1 MAGSCLSDG
10 CLTTKADLL
19 KKETNMAKTNLRGW
33 LCAVLLL
40 AATCVQA
47 SVNIIPKPTLVKE
60 GKGSFLV
67 TDGMNIGVNDPA
79 LADAADYLKQM
90 IARAT
95 GFQDLAVRR
104 GEGHISL
111 LLQPAAD
118 PEDESYTLTVSSS
131 RITIKAGT
139 YRGVVNGIST
149 LRQLLPDEIE
159 SREPVKGIRW
169 TVPVVQVQDKPA
181 YHWRGLMLDP
191 SRHFYSVEETEQF
204 LDHMALYKY
213 NKFHWHLTDGVAW
226 RLQINRYPLLTQRGA
241 WREFRQDIDINCEN
255 RAKAENNPTLLIPQK
270 YCREENGR
278 RLYGGFYTQD
288 DVRRV
293 VRYAAIRG
301 IDVIPEIDMPGHFW
315 CGTQAYPL
323 LSCGQD
329 GNDPLCLGKDL
340 TLEFCRNVWEEVF
353 QLFPYEY
360 AHIGGDEV
368 DRSRWA
374 KCPDCQRRI
383 KALGLQGVEELQAWF
398 TKDMEKFFNAHG
410 RKLMGW
416 DEILEGGVSKTAT
429 VYWWRGDHADVAQKS
444 TEMGNEVVICP
455 TTYCYF
461 DYRQDD
467 NTLKHIYTSD
477 VIPADLTPKQ
487 LKLVKGI
494 QSNAWGEFIPTV
506 SRMQFMVFPRAL
518 AMVEKAWTPNEQQ
531 NWDNFSQRLQAHLH
545 RLQAAGINYRPL
557 QTTQP

>member
-1 MAGSCLSDG
+1 
-10 CLTTKADLL
+10 
-19 KKETNMAKTNLRGW
+19 MAKTNLRGW

-118 PEDESYTLTVSSS
+118 PEDESYTLTVSST

-255 RAKAENNPTLLIPQK
+255 RAKSENNPTLLIPQK

-278 RLYGGFYTQD
+278 KLYGGFYTQD

-416 DEILEGGVSKTAT
+416 DEILEGGVSRTAT

-461 DYRQDD
+461 DYGQDD
-467 NTLKHIYTSD
+467 NTLKRIYTSD

-487 LKLVKGI
+487 LTLVKGI
-494 QSNAWGEFIPTV
+494 QSNVWGEFIPTV
-506 SRMQFMVFPRAL
+506 GRMQFMVFPRAL

>member
-1 MAGSCLSDG
+1 
-10 CLTTKADLL
+10 
-19 KKETNMAKTNLRGW
+19 MAKTNLRGW
-33 LCAVLLL
+33 LWAVLLL
-40 AATCVQA
+40 AATCVHA

-67 TDGMNIGVNDPA
+67 SDGMNIGVNDPA

-118 PEDESYTLTVSSS
+118 PEDESYTLTVSST

-204 LDHMALYKY
+204 LDYMALYKY

-255 RAKAENNPTLLIPQK
+255 RAKSENNPTLLIPQK

-278 RLYGGFYTQD
+278 KLYGGFYTQD

-398 TKDMEKFFNAHG
+398 TKDMEKFFNARG

-416 DEILEGGVSKTAT
+416 DEILEGGVSRTAT

-461 DYRQDD
+461 DYGQDD

-506 SRMQFMVFPRAL
+506 GRMQFMVFPRAL

>member
-1 MAGSCLSDG
+1 
-10 CLTTKADLL
+10 
-19 KKETNMAKTNLRGW
+19 MAKTNLRGW
-33 LCAVLLL
+33 LWAVLLL

-255 RAKAENNPTLLIPQK
+255 RAKSENNPTLLIPQK

-416 DEILEGGVSKTAT
+416 DEILEGGVSRTAT

-461 DYRQDD
+461 DYGQDD
-467 NTLKHIYTSD
+467 NTLKRIYTSD
-477 VIPADLTPKQ
+477 VIPADLTSKQ

-506 SRMQFMVFPRAL
+506 GRMQFMVFPRAL

>member
-1 MAGSCLSDG
+1 
-10 CLTTKADLL
+10 
-19 KKETNMAKTNLRGW
+19 MAKTNLRGW

-255 RAKAENNPTLLIPQK
+255 RAKSENNPTLLIPQK

-329 GNDPLCLGKDL
+329 GNDPLCLGTDL

-416 DEILEGGVSKTAT
+416 DEILEGGVSRTAT

-461 DYRQDD
+461 DYGQDD

-506 SRMQFMVFPRAL
+506 GRMQFMVFPRAL

>member
-1 MAGSCLSDG
+1 
-10 CLTTKADLL
+10 
-19 KKETNMAKTNLRGW
+19 MAKTNLRGW

-118 PEDESYTLTVSSS
+118 PEDESYTLTVSST
-131 RITIKAGT
+131 RVTIKAGT

-159 SREPVKGIRW
+159 SREPVKDIRW

-255 RAKAENNPTLLIPQK
+255 RAKSENNPTLLIPQK

-383 KALGLQGVEELQAWF
+383 KALGFQGVEELQAWF

-461 DYRQDD
+461 DYGQDD

-506 SRMQFMVFPRAL
+506 GRMQFMVFPRAL

>member
-1 MAGSCLSDG
+1 
-10 CLTTKADLL
+10 
-19 KKETNMAKTNLRGW
+19 MAKTNLRGW

-95 GFQDLAVRR
+95 GFQDLAVRQ

-118 PEDESYTLTVSSS
+118 PEDESYTLTVSST

-255 RAKAENNPTLLIPQK
+255 RAKSENNPTLLIPQK

-416 DEILEGGVSKTAT
+416 DEILEGGVSRTAT

-461 DYRQDD
+461 DYGQDD
-467 NTLKHIYTSD
+467 NTLKRIYTSD

-506 SRMQFMVFPRAL
+506 GRMQFMVFPRAL

>member
-1 MAGSCLSDG
+1 
-10 CLTTKADLL
+10 
-19 KKETNMAKTNLRGW
+19 MAKTNLRGW

-40 AATCVQA
+40 ATTCVQA

-255 RAKAENNPTLLIPQK
+255 RAKSENNPTLLIPQK

-416 DEILEGGVSKTAT
+416 DEILEGGVSRTAT

-461 DYRQDD
+461 DYGQDD

-506 SRMQFMVFPRAL
+506 GRMQFMVFPRAL

-531 NWDNFSQRLQAHLH
+531 NWDNFSQRLQVHLH

>member
-1 MAGSCLSDG
+1 
-10 CLTTKADLL
+10 
-19 KKETNMAKTNLRGW
+19 MAKTNLRGW
-33 LCAVLLL
+33 LWAVLLL

-118 PEDESYTLTVSSS
+118 PEDESYTLTVSST

-255 RAKAENNPTLLIPQK
+255 RAKSENNPTLLIPQK

-461 DYRQDD
+461 DYGQDD
-467 NTLKHIYTSD
+467 NTLKRIYTSD

-506 SRMQFMVFPRAL
+506 GRMQFMVFPRAL

>member
-1 MAGSCLSDG
+1 
-10 CLTTKADLL
+10 
-19 KKETNMAKTNLRGW
+19 MAKTNLRGW

-255 RAKAENNPTLLIPQK
+255 RAKSENNPTLLIPQK

-278 RLYGGFYTQD
+278 KLYGGFYTQD

-461 DYRQDD
+461 DYGQDD

-506 SRMQFMVFPRAL
+506 GRMQFMVFPRAL

>member
-1 MAGSCLSDG
+1 
-10 CLTTKADLL
+10 
-19 KKETNMAKTNLRGW
+19 MAKTNLRGW

-255 RAKAENNPTLLIPQK
+255 RAKSENNPTLLIPQK

-506 SRMQFMVFPRAL
+506 GRMQFMVFPRAL

>member
-1 MAGSCLSDG
+1 
-10 CLTTKADLL
+10 
-19 KKETNMAKTNLRGW
+19 MAKTNLRGW

-95 GFQDLAVRR
+95 GFQDLAIRR

-374 KCPDCQRRI
+374 KCTDCQRRI

-461 DYRQDD
+461 DYGQDD
-467 NTLKHIYTSD
+467 STLKRIYTSD

-506 SRMQFMVFPRAL
+506 GRMQFMVFPRAL

-545 RLQAAGINYRPL
+545 RLQVAGINYRPL

>member
-1 MAGSCLSDG
+1 
-10 CLTTKADLL
+10 
-19 KKETNMAKTNLRGW
+19 MAKTNLRGW
-33 LCAVLLL
+33 LWAVLLL

-118 PEDESYTLTVSSS
+118 PEDESYTLTVSST

-255 RAKAENNPTLLIPQK
+255 RAKSENNPTLLIPQK

-278 RLYGGFYTQD
+278 KLYGGFYTQD

-461 DYRQDD
+461 DYGQDD

-506 SRMQFMVFPRAL
+506 GRMQFMVFPRAL

>member
-1 MAGSCLSDG
+1 
-10 CLTTKADLL
+10 
-19 KKETNMAKTNLRGW
+19 MAKTNLRGW

-118 PEDESYTLTVSSS
+118 PEDESYTLTVSST

-255 RAKAENNPTLLIPQK
+255 RAKSENNPTLLIPQK

-278 RLYGGFYTQD
+278 KLYGGFYTQD

-416 DEILEGGVSKTAT
+416 DEILEGGVSRTAT

-461 DYRQDD
+461 DYGQDD
-467 NTLKHIYTSD
+467 NTLKRIYTSD

-506 SRMQFMVFPRAL
+506 GRMQFMVFPRAL

>member
-1 MAGSCLSDG
+1 
-10 CLTTKADLL
+10 
-19 KKETNMAKTNLRGW
+19 MAKTNLRGW

-255 RAKAENNPTLLIPQK
+255 RAKSENNPTLLIPQK

-461 DYRQDD
+461 DYGQDD
-467 NTLKHIYTSD
+467 NTLKRIYTSD

-506 SRMQFMVFPRAL
+506 GRMQFMVFPRAL

>member
-1 MAGSCLSDG
+1 
-10 CLTTKADLL
+10 
-19 KKETNMAKTNLRGW
+19 MAKTNLRGW

-118 PEDESYTLTVSSS
+118 PEDESYTLTVSST

-169 TVPVVQVQDKPA
+169 IVPVVQVQDKPA

-255 RAKAENNPTLLIPQK
+255 RAKSENNPTLLIPQK

-278 RLYGGFYTQD
+278 KLYGGFYTQD

-416 DEILEGGVSKTAT
+416 DEILEGGVSRTAT

-461 DYRQDD
+461 DYGQDD
-467 NTLKHIYTSD
+467 NTLKRIYTSD

-506 SRMQFMVFPRAL
+506 GRMQFMVFPRAL

>member
-1 MAGSCLSDG
+1 
-10 CLTTKADLL
+10 
-19 KKETNMAKTNLRGW
+19 MAKTNLRGW
-33 LCAVLLL
+33 LWAVLLL

-90 IARAT
+90 IVRAT

-118 PEDESYTLTVSSS
+118 PEDESYTLTVSST

-159 SREPVKGIRW
+159 SREPAKGIRW

-255 RAKAENNPTLLIPQK
+255 RAKSENNPTLLIPQK

-461 DYRQDD
+461 DYGQDD
-467 NTLKHIYTSD
+467 NTLKRIYTSD

-506 SRMQFMVFPRAL
+506 GRMQFMVFPRAL

>member
-1 MAGSCLSDG
+1 
-10 CLTTKADLL
+10 
-19 KKETNMAKTNLRGW
+19 MAKTNLRGW
-33 LCAVLLL
+33 LWAVLLL

-95 GFQDLAVRR
+95 GFHDLAVRR

-159 SREPVKGIRW
+159 SQEPVRGIRW

-191 SRHFYSVEETEQF
+191 SRHFYSVEEIEQF

-255 RAKAENNPTLLIPQK
+255 RAKSENNPTLLIPQK

-416 DEILEGGVSKTAT
+416 DEILEGGVSRTAT

-461 DYRQDD
+461 DYGQDD
-467 NTLKHIYTSD
+467 NTLKRIYTSD

-506 SRMQFMVFPRAL
+506 GRMQFMVFPRAL

>member
-1 MAGSCLSDG
+1 
-10 CLTTKADLL
+10 
-19 KKETNMAKTNLRGW
+19 MAKTNLRGW
-33 LCAVLLL
+33 LWAVLLL
-40 AATCVQA
+40 VATCVQA

-118 PEDESYTLTVSSS
+118 PEDESYTLTVSST

-255 RAKAENNPTLLIPQK
+255 RAKSENNPTLLIPQK

-416 DEILEGGVSKTAT
+416 DEILEGGVSRTAT

-461 DYRQDD
+461 DYGQDD
-467 NTLKHIYTSD
+467 NTLKRIYTSD

-506 SRMQFMVFPRAL
+506 GRMQFMVFPRAL

>member
-1 MAGSCLSDG
+1 
-10 CLTTKADLL
+10 
-19 KKETNMAKTNLRGW
+19 MAKTNLRGW

-95 GFQDLAVRR
+95 GFHDLAVRR

-255 RAKAENNPTLLIPQK
+255 RAKSENNPTLLIPQK

-416 DEILEGGVSKTAT
+416 DEILEGGVSRTAT

-461 DYRQDD
+461 DYGQDD

-506 SRMQFMVFPRAL
+506 GRMQFMVFPRAL

>member
-1 MAGSCLSDG
+1 
-10 CLTTKADLL
+10 
-19 KKETNMAKTNLRGW
+19 MAKTNLRGW
-33 LCAVLLL
+33 LWAVLLL

-118 PEDESYTLTVSSS
+118 PEDESYTLTVSST

-255 RAKAENNPTLLIPQK
+255 RAKNENNPTLLIPQK

-416 DEILEGGVSKTAT
+416 DEILEGGVSRTAT

-461 DYRQDD
+461 DYGQDD

-506 SRMQFMVFPRAL
+506 GRMQFMVFPRAL

>member
-1 MAGSCLSDG
+1 
-10 CLTTKADLL
+10 
-19 KKETNMAKTNLRGW
+19 MAKTNLRGW

-118 PEDESYTLTVSSS
+118 PEDESYTLTVSST

-255 RAKAENNPTLLIPQK
+255 RAKNENNPTLLIPQK

-416 DEILEGGVSKTAT
+416 DEILEGGVSRTAT

-461 DYRQDD
+461 DYGQDD

-506 SRMQFMVFPRAL
+506 GRMQFMVFPRAL

>member
-1 MAGSCLSDG
+1 
-10 CLTTKADLL
+10 
-19 KKETNMAKTNLRGW
+19 MAKTNLRGW

-159 SREPVKGIRW
+159 SREPAKGIRW

-255 RAKAENNPTLLIPQK
+255 RAKSENNPTLLIPQK

-461 DYRQDD
+461 DYGQDD

-506 SRMQFMVFPRAL
+506 GRMQFMVFPRAL

>member
-1 MAGSCLSDG
+1 
-10 CLTTKADLL
+10 
-19 KKETNMAKTNLRGW
+19 MAKTNLRGW

-241 WREFRQDIDINCEN
+241 WREFRQDIDINCES
-255 RAKAENNPTLLIPQK
+255 RAKNENNPTLLIPQK

-416 DEILEGGVSKTAT
+416 DEILEGGVSRTAT

-461 DYRQDD
+461 DYGQDD

-506 SRMQFMVFPRAL
+506 GRMQFMVFPRAL

>member
-1 MAGSCLSDG
+1 
-10 CLTTKADLL
+10 
-19 KKETNMAKTNLRGW
+19 MAKTNLRGW

-118 PEDESYTLTVSSS
+118 PEDESYTLTVSST

-255 RAKAENNPTLLIPQK
+255 RAKSENNPTLLIPQK

-416 DEILEGGVSKTAT
+416 DEILEGGVSRTAT

-461 DYRQDD
+461 DYGQDD
-467 NTLKHIYTSD
+467 NTLKRIYTSD

-487 LKLVKGI
+487 LRLVKGI

-506 SRMQFMVFPRAL
+506 GRMQFMVFPRAL

>member
-1 MAGSCLSDG
+1 
-10 CLTTKADLL
+10 
-19 KKETNMAKTNLRGW
+19 MAKTNLRGW
-33 LCAVLLL
+33 LWAVLLL

-111 LLQPAAD
+111 LMQPAAD
-118 PEDESYTLTVSSS
+118 PEDESYTLTVSST

-255 RAKAENNPTLLIPQK
+255 RAKNENNPTLLIPQK

-416 DEILEGGVSKTAT
+416 DEILEGGVSRTAT

-461 DYRQDD
+461 DYGQDD

-506 SRMQFMVFPRAL
+506 GRMQFMVFPRAL

>member
-1 MAGSCLSDG
+1 
-10 CLTTKADLL
+10 
-19 KKETNMAKTNLRGW
+19 MAKTNLRGW

-255 RAKAENNPTLLIPQK
+255 RAKSENNPTLLIPQK

-416 DEILEGGVSKTAT
+416 DEILEGGVSRTAT

-461 DYRQDD
+461 DYGQDD
-467 NTLKHIYTSD
+467 NTLKRIYTSD

-487 LKLVKGI
+487 LKLVKGV

-506 SRMQFMVFPRAL
+506 GRMQFMVFPRAL

>member
-1 MAGSCLSDG
+1 
-10 CLTTKADLL
+10 
-19 KKETNMAKTNLRGW
+19 MAKTNLRGW
-33 LCAVLLL
+33 LWAVLLL

-118 PEDESYTLTVSSS
+118 PEDESYTLTVSST

-255 RAKAENNPTLLIPQK
+255 RAKSENNPTLLIPQK

-301 IDVIPEIDMPGHFW
+301 IDVIPEIDMPGHFL

-416 DEILEGGVSKTAT
+416 DEILEGGVSRTAT

-461 DYRQDD
+461 DYGQDD

-506 SRMQFMVFPRAL
+506 GRMQFMVFPRAL

>member
-1 MAGSCLSDG
+1 
-10 CLTTKADLL
+10 
-19 KKETNMAKTNLRGW
+19 MAKTNLRGW
-33 LCAVLLL
+33 LWAVLLL

-104 GEGHISL
+104 GDGHISL

-118 PEDESYTLTVSSS
+118 PEDESYTLTVSST

-169 TVPVVQVQDKPA
+169 TVPVVQVQDKPT

-255 RAKAENNPTLLIPQK
+255 RAKNENNPTLLIPQK

-416 DEILEGGVSKTAT
+416 DEILEGGVSRTAT

-461 DYRQDD
+461 DYGQDD
-467 NTLKHIYTSD
+467 NTLKRIYTSD

-506 SRMQFMVFPRAL
+506 GRMQFMVFPRAL

>member
-1 MAGSCLSDG
+1 
-10 CLTTKADLL
+10 
-19 KKETNMAKTNLRGW
+19 MAKTNLRGW
-33 LCAVLLL
+33 LWAVLLL

-118 PEDESYTLTVSSS
+118 PEDESYTLTVSST

-255 RAKAENNPTLLIPQK
+255 RAKSENNPTLLIPQK

-416 DEILEGGVSKTAT
+416 DEILEGGVSRTAT

-461 DYRQDD
+461 DYGQDD
-467 NTLKHIYTSD
+467 NTLKRIYTSD
-477 VIPADLTPKQ
+477 VIPADLTSKQ

-506 SRMQFMVFPRAL
+506 GRMQFMVFPRAL

>member
-1 MAGSCLSDG
+1 
-10 CLTTKADLL
+10 
-19 KKETNMAKTNLRGW
+19 MAKTNLRGW
-33 LCAVLLL
+33 LWAVLLL

-67 TDGMNIGVNDPA
+67 TDGMNIGVNDPV

-118 PEDESYTLTVSSS
+118 PEDESYTLTVSST

-255 RAKAENNPTLLIPQK
+255 RAKSENNPTLLIPQK

-416 DEILEGGVSKTAT
+416 DEILEGGVSRTAT

-455 TTYCYF
+455 TAYCYF
-461 DYRQDD
+461 DYGQDD
-467 NTLKHIYTSD
+467 NTLKRIYTSD

-506 SRMQFMVFPRAL
+506 GRMQFMVFPRAL

>member
-1 MAGSCLSDG
+1 
-10 CLTTKADLL
+10 
-19 KKETNMAKTNLRGW
+19 MAKTNLRGW
-33 LCAVLLL
+33 LWAVLLL

-118 PEDESYTLTVSSS
+118 PEDESYTLTVSST

-159 SREPVKGIRW
+159 SQEPVKGIRW

-255 RAKAENNPTLLIPQK
+255 RAKSENNPTLLIPQK

-416 DEILEGGVSKTAT
+416 DEILEGGVSRTAT

-461 DYRQDD
+461 DYGQDD

-506 SRMQFMVFPRAL
+506 GRMQFMVFPRAL

>member
-1 MAGSCLSDG
+1 
-10 CLTTKADLL
+10 
-19 KKETNMAKTNLRGW
+19 MAKTNLRGW

-95 GFQDLAVRR
+95 GFHDLAVRR

-255 RAKAENNPTLLIPQK
+255 RAKSENNPTLLIPQK

-461 DYRQDD
+461 DYGQDD

-506 SRMQFMVFPRAL
+506 GRMQFMVFPRAL

>member
-1 MAGSCLSDG
+1 
-10 CLTTKADLL
+10 
-19 KKETNMAKTNLRGW
+19 MAKTNLRGW

-255 RAKAENNPTLLIPQK
+255 RAKSENNPTLLIPQK

-461 DYRQDD
+461 DYGQDD
-467 NTLKHIYTSD
+467 NTLKRIYTSD
-477 VIPADLTPKQ
+477 VIPADLTSKQ

-506 SRMQFMVFPRAL
+506 GRMQFMVFPRAL

-557 QTTQP
+557 QTTRP

>member
-1 MAGSCLSDG
+1 
-10 CLTTKADLL
+10 
-19 KKETNMAKTNLRGW
+19 MAKTNLRGW

-118 PEDESYTLTVSSS
+118 PEDESYTLTVNST

-255 RAKAENNPTLLIPQK
+255 RAKSENNPTLLIPQK

-278 RLYGGFYTQD
+278 KLYGGFYTQD

-416 DEILEGGVSKTAT
+416 DEILEGGVSRTAT

-461 DYRQDD
+461 DYGQDD

-477 VIPADLTPKQ
+477 VIPADLTSKQ

-506 SRMQFMVFPRAL
+506 GRMQFMVFPRAL

>member
-1 MAGSCLSDG
+1 
-10 CLTTKADLL
+10 
-19 KKETNMAKTNLRGW
+19 MAKTNLRGW
-33 LCAVLLL
+33 LWAVLLL

-118 PEDESYTLTVSSS
+118 PEDESYTLTVSST

-255 RAKAENNPTLLIPQK
+255 RAKSENNPTLLIPQK

-461 DYRQDD
+461 DYGQDD

-506 SRMQFMVFPRAL
+506 GRMQFMVFPRAL

-545 RLQAAGINYRPL
+545 RLQAAGISYRPL

>member
-1 MAGSCLSDG
+1 M
-10 CLTTKADLL
+10 
-19 KKETNMAKTNLRGW
+19 
-33 LCAVLLL
+33 
-40 AATCVQA
+40 
-47 SVNIIPKPTLVKE
+47 
-60 GKGSFLV
+60 
-67 TDGMNIGVNDPA
+67 
-79 LADAADYLKQM
+79 
-90 IARAT
+90 
-95 GFQDLAVRR
+95 
-104 GEGHISL
+104 
-111 LLQPAAD
+111 
-118 PEDESYTLTVSSS
+118 
-131 RITIKAGT
+131 
-139 YRGVVNGIST
+139 
-149 LRQLLPDEIE
+149 
-159 SREPVKGIRW
+159 
-169 TVPVVQVQDKPA
+169 
-181 YHWRGLMLDP
+181 
-191 SRHFYSVEETEQF
+191 
-204 LDHMALYKY
+204 
-213 NKFHWHLTDGVAW
+213 
-226 RLQINRYPLLTQRGA
+226 
-241 WREFRQDIDINCEN
+241 
-255 RAKAENNPTLLIPQK
+255 
-270 YCREENGR
+270 
-278 RLYGGFYTQD
+278 
-288 DVRRV
+288 

-416 DEILEGGVSKTAT
+416 DEILEGGVSRTAT
-429 VYWWRGDHADVAQKS
+429 VFWWRGAHADVAQKS

-461 DYRQDD
+461 DYGQDD

-506 SRMQFMVFPRAL
+506 GRMQFMVFPRAL

>member
-1 MAGSCLSDG
+1 
-10 CLTTKADLL
+10 
-19 KKETNMAKTNLRGW
+19 MAKTNLRGW

-104 GEGHISL
+104 GEGHVSL

-255 RAKAENNPTLLIPQK
+255 RAKSENNPTLLIPQK

-416 DEILEGGVSKTAT
+416 DEILEGGVSRTAT

-461 DYRQDD
+461 DYGQDD
-467 NTLKHIYTSD
+467 NTLKRIYTSD
-477 VIPADLTPKQ
+477 VIPADLTSKQ

-506 SRMQFMVFPRAL
+506 GRMQFMVFPRAL

-557 QTTQP
+557 QITQP

>member
-1 MAGSCLSDG
+1 
-10 CLTTKADLL
+10 
-19 KKETNMAKTNLRGW
+19 MAKTNLRGW
-33 LCAVLLL
+33 LWAVLLL

-118 PEDESYTLTVSSS
+118 PEDESYTLTVSST

-255 RAKAENNPTLLIPQK
+255 RAKNENNPTLLIPQK

-416 DEILEGGVSKTAT
+416 DEILEGGVSRTAT

-461 DYRQDD
+461 DYGQDD
-467 NTLKHIYTSD
+467 NTLKRIYTSD

-506 SRMQFMVFPRAL
+506 GRMQFMVFPRAL